1 MNIIDIIFLAIMI
14 PMMIRGISKGFVSQ
28 AVLLITLLIG
38 TYFAYLVTQMLG
50 GDISEALKVSRKVGD
65 VIVFAVAFIAVW
77 AILAIIGMALKNLF
91 KILLLEWVD
100 KLLGGVFGLAT
111 ITLVCGLAV
120 IMFDALN
127 DTALLVDQEYL
138 DGSLF
143 YHPLERIART
153 VFPYIHAIIPA
164 AQAGIEDAASMIQQP
179 LMP

>member
-14 PMMIRGISKGFVSQ
+14 PVLIRGISKGFVSQ
-28 AVLLITLLIG
+28 AVLFITLLIG
-38 TYFAYLVTQMLG
+38 TYFAYLVTRSLG
-50 GDISEALKVSRKVGD
+50 GDIAEALHVSRKVGD
-65 VIVFAVAFIAVW
+65 VIVFACAFIAVW
-77 AILAIIGMALKNLF
+77 AILAIIGLALKNLF
-91 KILLLEWVD
+91 RILLLEWLD
-100 KLLGGVFGLAT
+100 RLLGGVFGLAT

-164 AQAGIEDAASMIQQP
+164 AQTGIEEAAAIINPP
-179 LMP
+179 LLP